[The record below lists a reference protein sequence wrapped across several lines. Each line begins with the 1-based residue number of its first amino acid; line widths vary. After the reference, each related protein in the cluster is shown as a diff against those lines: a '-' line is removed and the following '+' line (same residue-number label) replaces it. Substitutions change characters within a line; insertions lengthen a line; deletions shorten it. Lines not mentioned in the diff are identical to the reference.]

1 MKKKIVVVIALMLLL
16 ATLLTGCAGFQ
27 RNPSERKILR
37 LISGK
42 NYRISYIFN
51 NYRENHRFLHFPG
64 SFFVGNGKIKK
75 LVVSSE
81 KMM

>member
-1 MKKKIVVVIALMLLL
+1 MAEKNVIILQSNEPKKHGPTDPRSSA
-16 ATLLTGCAGFQ
+16 
-27 RNPSERKILR
+27 N
-37 LISGK
+37 
-42 NYRISYIFN
+42 NRISYIFN
-51 NYRENHRFLHFPG
+51 NFRENHRFLHFPG